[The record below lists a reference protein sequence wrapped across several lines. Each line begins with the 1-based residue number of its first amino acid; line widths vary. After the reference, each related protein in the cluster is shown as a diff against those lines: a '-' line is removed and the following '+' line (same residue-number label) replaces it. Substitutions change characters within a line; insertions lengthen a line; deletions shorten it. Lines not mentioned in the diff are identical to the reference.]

1 MKLGLIAG
9 NGRFPF
15 LLLDA
20 ARAQGFAVTVA
31 AIREETD
38 PEINHRGAVDEKISV
53 HWLSLGELSRL
64 IETFHK
70 EGVSMAVMAGQV
82 KHKQI
87 FSSIRPDWRLAKL
100 LLNLRTRNTDMLL
113 GAVAKVLGDEGIE
126 LISSTSFLE
135 PLLAQEGVLTSRA
148 PDEEERKNIE
158 YGLNVARSV
167 AGFDIGQTVV
177 VAAQACV
184 AVEAME
190 GTDAAIERAGA
201 LMRTPRRRRLHAHYP
216 DDKDL
221 SDTLQRRL
229 TVVKVAKPKQD
240 MRFDVPVIGI
250 RTMETMFA
258 AGASCLSVEAGTDA
272 ALRSRCAPRARQRG
286 RHCHVAVPRMTE
298 LASLYCTILANSPV
312 FSFHLFRRSYVKRS
326 AFVLHSRGSCA
337 RGWIRHCPCSRS
349 DDAQPPAGGAHLY
362 PSLAGRLPDRPG
374 QLPRQ
379 VGGALLLPQG
389 HDPGMHHRSPQLPA
403 RPIEVSKPLNAVI
416 VGVSVDTPDSHKQFC
431 TKEGLTFRLL
441 ADPEHKVVDEYGSLG
456 HFGAMTIAQRNT
468 FLIDPEGKIVKVWTK
483 VDPSHHSEEVL
494 QQLAELKK

>member
-38 PEINHRGAVDEKISV
+38 PEINHRGAVDNKISV

-64 IETFHK
+64 IEIFHK

-135 PLLAQEGVLTSRA
+135 PLLAQEGVLTKRA
-148 PDEEERKNIE
+148 PDDEERKNIE
-158 YGLNVARSV
+158 YGMSVARSV

-190 GTDAAIERAGA
+190 GTDAAIERAGE
-201 LMRTPRRRRLHAHYP
+201 LMRTLDDDASTLHRTDKDPSLGTPTLERRLI
-216 DDKDL
+216 
-221 SDTLQRRL
+221 
-229 TVVKVAKPKQD
+229 VVKIAKPKQD

-250 RTMETMFA
+250 RTVETMIA
-258 AGASCLSVEAGTDA
+258 AGASCLSVEAGRTLLFDREKLIDRA
-272 ALRSRCAPRARQRG
+272 NQAGIAIVAAPR
-286 RHCHVAVPRMTE
+286 PT
-298 LASLYCTILANSPV
+298 
-312 FSFHLFRRSYVKRS
+312 
-326 AFVLHSRGSCA
+326 
-337 RGWIRHCPCSRS
+337 
-349 DDAQPPAGGAHLY
+349 GA
-362 PSLAGRLPDRPG
+362 
-374 QLPRQ
+374 
-379 VGGALLLPQG
+379 
-389 HDPGMHHRSPQLPA
+389 
-403 RPIEVSKPLNAVI
+403 
-416 VGVSVDTPDSHKQFC
+416 
-431 TKEGLTFRLL
+431 
-441 ADPEHKVVDEYGSLG
+441 
-456 HFGAMTIAQRNT
+456 
-468 FLIDPEGKIVKVWTK
+468 
-483 VDPSHHSEEVL
+483 
-494 QQLAELKK
+494 